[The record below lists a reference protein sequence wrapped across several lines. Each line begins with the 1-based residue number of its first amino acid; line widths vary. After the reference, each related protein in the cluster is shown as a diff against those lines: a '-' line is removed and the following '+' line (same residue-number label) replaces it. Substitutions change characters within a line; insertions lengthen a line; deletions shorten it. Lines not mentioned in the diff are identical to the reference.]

1 MSYEMLREILR
12 IRRNSFLF
20 LAFLALLNLAV
31 IAYLALLQRPELTQA
46 RSAWLAQREAQ
57 ATGQAVVGSTARYQ
71 QGMRDLE
78 AFRERLI
85 AKPAFAAF
93 LTDLFETAGRSSLE
107 LKGITYKPEPIP
119 KQGMFAYGISYT
131 VSGDYA
137 GVKRFLAELSRYR
150 QMVTVDSVSLSST
163 KQTEEAIDL
172 RIQMTAYLKTEG
184 A

>member
-20 LAFLALLNLAV
+20 LAFLAFLNLAV
-31 IAYLALLQRPELTQA
+31 IAYLAFFQKPVLA
-46 RSAWLAQREAQ
+46 RAQSEWLAQREAQ
-57 ATGQAVVGSTARYQ
+57 ATGEAVVGSAARYQ

-93 LTDLFETAGRSSLE
+93 LKDLFEIAGKNSLD
-107 LKGITYKPEPIP
+107 LRGITYKPQPIRE
-119 KQGMFAYGISYT
+119 QGMFAYGISYT
-131 VSGDYA
+131 VSGNYA
-137 GVKRFLAELSRYR
+137 GVKGFLAELSRYR
-150 QMVTVDSVSLSST
+150 QIITVDSVSLSST
-163 KQTEEAIDL
+163 KQTEEVIDL
-172 RIQMTAYLKTEG
+172 RVQMTAYLKTEG